1 MNKTLS
7 STTAFNFQWRDY
19 LELCKPRVV
28 ALMLLTVIVG
38 MQLASPHFIALR
50 ILIWG
55 TIGIALT
62 SGAAAV
68 INHLVD
74 QRIDALM
81 ARTRQRPLPTGRVT
95 SAQAFLFAITLSIL
109 GVGILI
115 AFINVL
121 TAILTLLTFFGYAI
135 IYSMYL
141 KRATP
146 QNIVIGGLA
155 GAMPPLLGWTAVTN
169 HLDPQALLLVL
180 VIFTWTP
187 PHFWALAIAR
197 YQEYAKAEIP
207 MLPVTHGIRFT
218 KINILLYTM
227 LLVAASLLLYVFEVS
242 GMIYLIGAII
252 LDAGFVFYA
261 VKLYQSDTN
270 TKVAMQTFRY
280 SIIYLMALF
289 VVLLVDHF
297 VGVFFYVS

>member
-7 STTAFNFQWRDY
+7 STAVSSWQWRDY

-28 ALMLLTVIVG
+28 ALMLLTAIVG

-50 ILIWG
+50 VLILG
-55 TIGIALT
+55 TIGIGFT

-74 QRIDALM
+74 QRIDAVM
-81 ARTRQRPLPTGRVT
+81 SRTKQRPLPTGRVT
-95 SAQAFLFAITLSIL
+95 SRQAFLFAIVLSIL

-180 VIFTWTP
+180 IIFTWTP

-207 MLPVTHGIRFT
+207 MLPVTHGIHFT
-218 KINILLYTM
+218 KVNILLYTA

-242 GMIYLIGAII
+242 GIIYLIGAII
-252 LDAGFVFYA
+252 LDAGFIFYA
-261 VKLYQSDTN
+261 LKLYQSDTN
-270 TKVAMQTFRY
+270 TKIAMQTFRY
-280 SIIYLMALF
+280 SIFYLMTLF

-297 VGVFFYVS
+297 VGVFFYAH